1 MIDSFATVTPQGAS
15 IVSLFVLALIPSAL
29 ILAIVV
35 GVIAVVL
42 VRDRD
47 RPGAPEPAQIE
58 GHRTLEI
65 AWTAIPLLLLAVFFG
80 LMLRTMQ
87 TVNAE
92 PGPAL
97 RVQVI
102 GHQWWWEFRY
112 PDLGIVTANEL
123 HVPVGQPVRFEL
135 MSGDVIHSFWVPR
148 IGWKKDAIPG
158 TTTVMSVEVD
168 QPGIYD
174 GACTEY
180 CGTQHAWMR
189 IRVVAQP
196 ADQFAAWTSAQQ
208 APATA
213 SQDPVAARGQQLF
226 LANTCVSCHTVAGT
240 SAAGTVGPNL
250 THIGSRATLGGGV
263 AELAPA
269 NLQQWIRDP
278 HALKPG
284 VLMPAYGSFAPDDL
298 AALAAYLDSL
308 K

>member
-15 IVSLFVLALIPSAL
+15 IVDLFVLALVSSAL
-29 ILAIVV
+29 ILALVV
-35 GVIAVVL
+35 GVIGVVL
-42 VRDRD
+42 LRNRE
-47 RPGAPEPAQIE
+47 RPGDPEPAQVE

-65 AWTAIPLLLLAVFFG
+65 VWTAIPLLVLAVFFG

-92 PGPAL
+92 PESPL
-97 RVQVI
+97 RVEVI

>member
-15 IVSLFVLALIPSAL
+15 IVSLFVLALVPSAL

-35 GVIAVVL
+35 GVIAIVL
-42 VRDRD
+42 VRHRD

-65 AWTAIPLLLLAVFFG
+65 AWTAIPLLVLAVFFA

-87 TVNAE
+87 TVEAE
-92 PGPAL
+92 PESAL
-97 RVQVI
+97 RVQVT

-123 HVPVGQPVRFEL
+123 HVPVGQPVRLEL
-135 MSGDVIHSFWVPR
+135 ASGDVIHSFWVPR
-148 IGWKKDAIPG
+148 IGWKKDAMPG
-158 TTTVMSVEVD
+158 TTNVMSVQVD
-168 QPGIYD
+168 RAGVYD

-196 ADQFAAWTSAQQ
+196 ADQFAAWTTAQQ
-208 APATA
+208 APA
-213 SQDPVAARGQQLF
+213 SSPQDPVAAQGQQVF
-226 LANTCVSCHTVAGT
+226 LANTCVNCHTVAGT
-240 SAAGTVGPNL
+240 SAAGTVGPSL
-250 THIGSRATLGGGV
+250 THVGSRTTIAGGV
-263 AELAPA
+263 AELVPA

-284 VLMPAYGSFAPDDL
+284 VRMPAYGSFAPDDL

>member
-1 MIDSFATVTPQGAS
+1 VIDAFATVTPQGAS
-15 IVSLFVLALIPSAL
+15 IVDLFMLALIPSAL
-29 ILAIVV
+29 ILAVVV

-42 VRDRD
+42 VRHRE
-47 RPGAPEPAQIE
+47 RPGDPEPVQVE
-58 GHRTLEI
+58 GHWMLEVV
-65 AWTAIPLLLLAVFFG
+65 WTAIPLLLLAVFFG

-92 PGPAL
+92 PEAAL
-97 RVQVI
+97 RVQAI

-123 HVPVGQPVRFEL
+123 HVPVGQPLRLEL
-135 MSGDVIHSFWVPR
+135 AAEDVIHSFWVPR

-158 TTTVMSVEVD
+158 TVNVMSVRVD
-168 QPGIYD
+168 QAGVFD

-189 IRVVAQP
+189 IRVMAQSS
-196 ADQFAAWTSAQQ
+196 DQFQGWASAQQ
-208 APATA
+208 APASTP
-213 SQDPVAARGQQLF
+213 QDPVAARGPQLF
-226 LANTCVSCHTVAGT
+226 LANTCVSCHTIAGT
-240 SAAGTVGPNL
+240 SAAAMVGPNL
-250 THIGSRATLGGGV
+250 THVGSRATLGAGV
-263 AELAPA
+263 ADLAPA
-269 NLQQWIRDP
+269 TLRQWIRDP